1 MVKKDLG
8 KKMYELAT
16 ELFPLPRSITG
27 DGTRQTLRILKR
39 EVPELKMH
47 EVPSGEKVLDW
58 TVPLEWNIYE
68 AYIISPEGDKIVDF
82 TNNNLHV
89 VGYSAPID
97 AVISLDD
104 LKRHLH
110 TLPSQP
116 KAIPYVVSYYKK
128 TWGFCITHNQFQLLK
143 SGDYHVKIKSTLRQG
158 SLTYGEV
165 VLTGKSKKEVFIST
179 YVCHPSMANNELSGP
194 VVTIELIKYLKSLK
208 ERRYTYRI
216 IFIPETIGS
225 ITYISRHIKHLKKY
239 VKAGFNMTCVGDN
252 RAYSYMPSRRGDTLS
267 DRISKHVLMHLHP
280 EYKAYSFLSR
290 GSDERQYCHPRV
302 DLPMVSI
309 MRSKYHEYP
318 EYHTSLDNL
327 DLISSEGLYGA
338 YNVNKVCLECIES
351 NIILQNS
358 IIGEPH
364 LRPRGV
370 YPTLGARQRESSVST
385 MMDLIAYCDG
395 KRDLLSIAEEIRKP
409 IWELTPI
416 VNLLLKEK
424 ILEEVDILLDRK
436 LLSDKSD

>member
-39 EVPELKMH
+39 EVSELKMH

-68 AYIISPEGDKIVDF
+68 AYIISPEGDRIVDF
-82 TNNNLHV
+82 TNNNLHI

-97 AVISLDD
+97 AVISLDE

-116 KAIPYVVSYYKK
+116 SAIPYVVSYYKK
-128 TWGFCITHNQFQLLK
+128 TWGFCITHNQFQSLK
-143 SGDYHVKIKSTLRQG
+143 SGDYHVKIKSTLKQG

-165 VLTGKSKKEVFIST
+165 VLPGKSKEEVFIST

-239 VKAGFNMTCVGDN
+239 VKAGFNITCVGDN
-252 RAYSYMPSRRGDTLS
+252 RAYSFMPSRSGDTLS
-267 DRISKHVLMHLHP
+267 DRISKHVLMYLHP

-327 DLISSEGLYGA
+327 DLISAEGLYGA

-364 LRPRGV
+364 LSPRGL
-370 YPTLGARQRESSVST
+370 YPTLGARPRESSVST
-385 MMDLIAYCDG
+385 MMDLIAYSDG
-395 KRDLLSIAEEIRKP
+395 KRDLLSIAEEIGKS

-424 ILEEVDILLDRK
+424 ILEEVDSLLDK
-436 LLSDKSD
+436 KIIEW